1 MPLDQA
7 KLAKLQAKS
16 GAQKVAGM
24 RRKKKVTQSKTVSD
38 DKRIQSTLKRFQ
50 STNLQGID
58 EVNMFKDDG
67 DVIHFKNPQVT
78 ASPASNTFTVSGQ
91 NDVKKMT
98 DIPGVLNQLG
108 LEGIQNMIRQQESKK
123 KADNGIPSTGNFDEI
138 DLE

>member
-78 ASPASNTFTVSGQ
+78 ANF
-91 NDVKKMT
+91 VKLFF
-98 DIPGVLNQLG
+98 ICLV
-108 LEGIQNMIRQQESKK
+108 I
-123 KADNGIPSTGNFDEI
+123 
-138 DLE
+138 